1 LAPNPSAGGAPVE
14 PRAKSLSTGR
24 KWLFRLAAVLLP
36 LPLLAGVELLLRVGG
51 YGYSTDFFKKAT
63 IGGQDYFVEND
74 QFGLRFFPASLA
86 RVASPVLMAVKKAP
100 GTIRIFILG
109 ESAAL
114 GDPRPNYGAGRYL
127 ETLLRA
133 RFPAAKFE
141 VVNTA
146 VTAINSH
153 AILPIA
159 RECARHEGDV
169 WIVYMGNNEMV
180 GPFGAATV
188 FGLQAPPLRLVRL
201 TLMLK
206 ATRLGQLLGALGRK
220 LRPGSS
226 GPAEWHGMKM
236 FLQNQ
241 VPPNDSRKEV
251 VYRSFQQ
258 NLADILRAGLDS
270 GARIVLSTVAVNLKD
285 CPPFGSWPATN
296 LPPADGAA
304 FEKLCQEAAAARER
318 GNLAEAASHYGEAA
332 GLGPQSADAQY
343 RLGECLLL
351 LTNSAAA
358 WQHLQLAVD
367 TDTLPFRA
375 DSRIND
381 SLKAAGRQFAGP
393 SLVLCDAVGALASA
407 APAGVPGQESFFE
420 HVHLNST
427 GNYLLGRA
435 WAEHIQQQLAARLPP
450 AAAAA
455 WLSQEQCERLLGL
468 TDWNR
473 VSVLEEIDRR
483 VQEPPFQHQLDN
495 GQRLAAL
502 SNQISQCRA
511 RIAST
516 PPAEAARIYETALAG
531 APEDYRLHEN
541 YAEFLEATHDRR
553 ATAERQKVCELIPHF
568 YFPHYRLGLDLK
580 EQGRLA
586 EALQAFQQAAEVL
599 PAFQQAGVLSPAQS
613 EIKLELGIVYA
624 RQGQWETALGELER
638 AHQLS
643 PEDPHAC
650 LYAGE
655 VLWKLKRP
663 IEAIA
668 SLREAVRLRGGYWEA
683 HYRLGEYLAQS
694 DDVPG
699 AAAEFEQVLR
709 LQPGYVRAHLNLGV
723 ALCKLGRPKEGV
735 EQFDEVLRLDPQNRQ
750 ALEFKQQALNHK
762 GPRKP

>member
-1 LAPNPSAGGAPVE
+1 M
-14 PRAKSLSTGR
+14 
-24 KWLFRLAAVLLP
+24 FRLAAAMLP

-51 YGYSTDFFKKAT
+51 YGHSTDFFKKAT
-63 IGGQDYFVEND
+63 IAGQDYFVQND
-74 QFGLRFFPASLA
+74 QFGLSFFPAALA
-86 RVASPVLMAVKKAP
+86 RVASPVLMKANKP
-100 GTIRIFILG
+100 SGTIRIFILG

-114 GDPRPNYGAGRYL
+114 GDPRPNYAAGRYL

-133 RFPAAKFE
+133 RFPEAKFE
-141 VVNTA
+141 VINTA

-206 ATRLGQLLGALGRK
+206 ATRLGQLLGALGHK
-220 LRPGSS
+220 LQPSSS
-226 GPAEWHGMKM
+226 GPSAWHGMKM

-241 VPPNDSRKEV
+241 VPPNDARKAV
-251 VYRSFQQ
+251 VYRSFHR
-258 NLADILRAGLDS
+258 NLEDLLRAGLDS

-304 FEKLCQEAAAARER
+304 FEKLCQEAAAARES
-318 GNLAEAASHYGEAA
+318 GNLAEAASRYGQAA
-332 GLGPQSADAQY
+332 GLGPQSADLQY
-343 RLGECLLL
+343 HLGECLLL
-351 LTNSAAA
+351 LTNVPAARR
-358 WQHLQLAVD
+358 HLELAVD

-393 SLVLCDAVGALASA
+393 NLVLCDAVAAFASA

-420 HVHLNST
+420 HVHLNFA

-435 WAEHIQQQLAARLPP
+435 WAEQIQQQLAARLPP
-450 AAAAA
+450 AAAAG
-455 WLSQEQCERLLGL
+455 WLSQEQCERRLGL

-483 VQEPPFQHQLDN
+483 MQEPPFQHQLDN

-516 PPAEAARIYETALAG
+516 PPAEAARVYETALAG

-553 ATAERQKVCELIPHF
+553 ATTERQKVCELIPHF

-586 EALQAFQQAAEVL
+586 EALQAFQQAAEAL
-599 PAFQQAGVLSPAQS
+599 PAFQQAAVLSPAQS
-613 EIKLELGIVYA
+613 EIRLELGIVYA
-624 RQGQWETALGELER
+624 RQGQWQTALRELER
-638 AHQLS
+638 ARQLS
-643 PEDPHAC
+643 PEDPRAC

-663 IEAIA
+663 IQAIA

-723 ALCKLGRPKEGV
+723 ALHKLGRAQEAM

-750 ALEFKQQALNHK
+750 ALEFKRQALNYK
-762 GPRKP
+762 GPQKP